1 MEHLISR
8 GWYVLKTGAKKSNV
22 KTFSSFSD
30 FCKHI
35 FLGATKKSI
44 GIFVKELTHNMFFRP
59 LNIK

>member
-30 FCKHI
+30 TVFW
-35 FLGATKKSI
+35 
-44 GIFVKELTHNMFFRP
+44 EQQRNQ
-59 LNIK
+59 